1 MLLMTI
7 NSTDVSTDVATDV
20 ATAVDT
26 IDQIANDLHF
36 LAVKTY
42 VFEIFIVV
50 CIGVLIVIGL
60 CKLFNYVFRSLV

>member
-7 NSTDVSTDVATDV
+7 NNSDVSTEV

-26 IDQIANDLHF
+26 LDQIANDLHF
-36 LAVKTY
+36 LTVKTY

-60 CKLFNYVFRSLV
+60 CKLFNYVYQSLI

>member
-7 NSTDVSTDVATDV
+7 NNTDVSTDVV
-20 ATAVDT
+20 TAVDT

-42 VFEIFIVV
+42 VFQSFIVV

-60 CKLFNYVFRSLV
+60 CKLFNYVFRSLT

>member
-1 MLLMTI
+1 MII
-7 NSTDVSTDVATDV
+7 NSTDVSTDVSTDF
-20 ATAVDT
+20 ASAVDT
-26 IDQIANDLHF
+26 IDQIARDLHF
-36 LAVKTY
+36 LTVKTY

>member
-7 NSTDVSTDVATDV
+7 NSTDVSTDVSSV
-20 ATAVDT
+20 VDT

-36 LAVKTY
+36 LTVKTY

-60 CKLFNYVFRSLV
+60 CMLYNYIFRSLV

>member
-1 MLLMTI
+1 MLSMTI
-7 NSTDVSTDVATDV
+7 NSTDVSTDF

-36 LAVKTY
+36 LTVKTY

-60 CKLFNYVFRSLV
+60 CKLFNYVFQSLI

>member
-1 MLLMTI
+1 MTI
-7 NSTDVSTDVATDV
+7 NNSDVSTEV

-26 IDQIANDLHF
+26 LDQIANDLHF
-36 LAVKTY
+36 LTVKTY

-60 CKLFNYVFRSLV
+60 CKLFNYVYQSLI

>member
-7 NSTDVSTDVATDV
+7 NSSDVSTDFV
-20 ATAVDT
+20 TAVDT
-26 IDQIANDLHF
+26 IDQIASDLHF
-36 LAVKTY
+36 LTVKTY

-60 CKLFNYVFRSLV
+60 CKLYNYVFKSLI